1 MEFNNTH
8 CKRLSLS
15 LILGWRHAIILN
27 LVMGSL
33 VGLAQVAHAQTPS
46 DNGTPSRVMDAYRKL
61 PLRFEPNQGQTDPQV
76 DFVSR
81 GDGYSLFLTR
91 TEAVLRLRSGAG
103 AQSPSLLDRS
113 SDPRSRRGT
122 DTSQVLRMRLVGGN
136 SRPAVAGI
144 DKQAGVSNYL
154 TGNDPAQW
162 RTNVEGYGKVRY
174 RDVYPSIDL
183 VYYGNQRQL
192 EYDFIVEPGGD
203 PTAIRLAF
211 EADGLR
217 IDEDGSLVLAIGEAE
232 VRQLAPFVYQ
242 DIAGRRRSIAG
253 RYRLL
258 TGNTVGFEIDAYDR
272 SRSLVIDP
280 VLQYSTYLG
289 GTGDDE
295 GYGIAVYESGG
306 SAYALVAGGTT
317 SNDFPRQA
325 PHDSTNDGTMTAFV
339 TKFNAAGSALVFST
353 YLGGSDWDR
362 ASSIAV
368 DPSGQAHVT
377 GETCSSNFPT
387 LNALQATH
395 GGNCDLFVT
404 KLNFAGSALLYSTYV
419 GGSQYD
425 VASLLGMDGVM
436 VVVGGTTASSN
447 FPVLNAFQS
456 TRAGGL
462 DGVVLR
468 IKDNGQL
475 DYSTYI
481 GGTGDDGVTAVAV
494 NSGGQPILTGYTA
507 STNFPTLYPVQSA
520 NGGLWDAFV
529 VKLSSSFVLEYSTYL
544 GGNGYDYGVAVDV
557 DSNQYIYVAGAT
569 RSTNFPTLNPLQA
582 ANGGETDAF
591 VTKMNKDNLALMY
604 STYLGGTGDDEAWG
618 INLTGT
624 SDNAYVVGWTSS
636 NNFPG
641 ATPLAYHGEYDGFV
655 SRFNS
660 AGSGLVWA
668 EYLGGGDFDM
678 VTALAGD
685 SFGKLYVVGI
695 TLSTDYPT
703 QSPRQANNAG
713 GMEAFVAKITSDAA
727 GDLNSLL
734 SEIQP

>member
-1 MEFNNTH
+1 
-8 CKRLSLS
+8 
-15 LILGWRHAIILN
+15 
-27 LVMGSL
+27 MGA
-33 VGLAQVAHAQTPS
+33 LAGMGQVAHAQTPS
-46 DNGTPSRVMDAYRKL
+46 DNGTPSR
-61 PLRFEPNQGQTDPQV
+61 
-76 DFVSR
+76 
-81 GDGYSLFLTR
+81 
-91 TEAVLRLRSGAG
+91 
-103 AQSPSLLDRS
+103 
-113 SDPRSRRGT
+113 
-122 DTSQVLRMRLVGGN
+122 
-136 SRPAVAGI
+136 
-144 DKQAGVSNYL
+144 
-154 TGNDPAQW
+154 
-162 RTNVEGYGKVRY
+162 
-174 RDVYPSIDL
+174 
-183 VYYGNQRQL
+183 
-192 EYDFIVEPGGD
+192 
-203 PTAIRLAF
+203 
-211 EADGLR
+211 EADGIR
-217 IDEDGSLVLAIGEAE
+217 IDGDGSLVLAVGEAE
-232 VRQLAPFVYQ
+232 VRQLAPIVYQ

-258 TGNTVGFEIDAYDR
+258 TGNTVGFEIGVYDR

-317 SNDFPRQA
+317 SNDFPRQS

-362 ASSIAV
+362 ASSIAL
-368 DPSGQAHVT
+368 DASGQAHVT

-387 LNALQATH
+387 LNALQATY

-404 KLNFAGSALLYSTYV
+404 KLNFAGSGLLYSTYV

-425 VASLLGMDGVM
+425 VASLLGMDGTM

-447 FPVLNAFQS
+447 FPVMNAFQS

-462 DGVVLR
+462 DGVALR

-481 GGTGDDGVTAVAV
+481 GGTGDDGVTAVALAG
-494 NSGGQPILTGYTA
+494 SQPILTGYTA
-507 STNFPTLYPVQSA
+507 STNFPLLHPTQSS
-520 NGGLWDAFV
+520 NGGLWDLFV
-529 VKLSSSFVLEYSTYL
+529 VKLTSSFVLEYSTYL
-544 GGNGYDYGVAVDV
+544 GGSGYDFGAAVGI
-557 DSNQYIYVAGAT
+557 DSNKYIYVSGST

-582 ANGGETDAF
+582 AKGGGVDAF
-591 VTKMNKDNLALMY
+591 VTKMHKDTLALMY
-604 STYLGGTGDDEAWG
+604 STYLGGSGDDEARG
-618 INLTGT
+618 ISLTGT

-678 VTALAGD
+678 VAALVGD
-685 SFGKLYVVGI
+685 STGKLYVVGI

-713 GMEAFVAKITSDAA
+713 GVEAFVAKITSDAA